1 MSGNGFD
8 QRYVRRF
15 QAGAELDVDWTAW
28 PARVPAVA
36 QVLRDGFELPAGL
49 TILMGEN
56 GSGKSTVIEML
67 AEAYGLNP
75 QGGSAQAQLF
85 RTRDSEPG
93 IGSQLTAV
101 RGGRP
106 RWSYFLRADTMHQ
119 VYSYLED
126 NPGRKRED
134 FHEMSHGEGF
144 LEILR
149 TRVNEDGFYLLDE
162 PDAPLSFTSSLG
174 LAALLHDLAAG
185 PSQLLVASH
194 SPILAA
200 IPGANLLELGAWG
213 IRPATWD
220 DLSLVIYWRQFLS
233 NPQSFFRHLLAEPDS
248 AEPDSAEP
256 DAVEPDSAEADAADP
271 PAAQA

>member
-1 MSGNGFD
+1 MSGNAFD

-15 QAGAELDVDWTAW
+15 QAGAKLDLDWTAW

-36 QVLRDGFELPAGL
+36 QVLRDGFDLPAGL

-75 QGGSAQAQLF
+75 QGGSAQAELF

-119 VYSYLED
+119 VYSYLEA
-126 NPGRKRED
+126 NPGRKHED

-149 TRVNEDGFYLLDE
+149 TRVNEDGFYLMDE
-162 PDAPLSFTSSLG
+162 PDAPLSFTASLG

-200 IPGANLLELGAWG
+200 IPGASLLELGPWG
-213 IRPATWD
+213 IRPASWD
-220 DLSLVIYWRQFLS
+220 DLSLVIYWRQFLN
-233 NPQSFFRHLLAEPDS
+233 NPQSFFRHLVTNPDT
-248 AEPDSAEP
+248 
-256 DAVEPDSAEADAADP
+256 
-271 PAAQA
+271 AQA

>member
-1 MSGNGFD
+1 MGQDEGMSGNAFD

-15 QAGAELDVDWTAW
+15 EAGAGLDIDFGTW
-28 PARVPAVA
+28 PGRVPAVA
-36 QVLRDGFELPAGL
+36 QVLRDGFDLPAGL

-67 AEAYGLNP
+67 AEACGLNP
-75 QGGSAQAQLF
+75 QGGSAQAELF
-85 RTRDSEPG
+85 RIRDSEPG
-93 IGSQLTAV
+93 IGKQLTVV

-119 VYSYLED
+119 MYSYLED
-126 NPGRKRED
+126 NPGRSRD
-134 FHEMSHGEGF
+134 GFHQMSHGEGF
-144 LEILR
+144 LGILR
-149 TRVNEDGFYLLDE
+149 TRVNEDGFYLMDE
-162 PDAPLSFTSSLG
+162 PDAPLSFSASLG

-185 PSQLLVASH
+185 PSQVLVASH

-213 IRPATWD
+213 IRSATWD
-220 DLSLVIYWRQFLS
+220 DLSLVVYWRQFLN
-233 NPQSFFRHLLAEPDS
+233 NPQSFFRHLLA
-248 AEPDSAEP
+248 
-256 DAVEPDSAEADAADP
+256 DP

>member
-1 MSGNGFD
+1 MGQDEGMSGNAFD

-15 QAGAELDVDWTAW
+15 EAGAGLNADSGTW
-28 PARVPAVA
+28 PGRVPAVA
-36 QVLRDGFELPAGL
+36 QVLRDGFDLPAGL

-67 AEAYGLNP
+67 AEACGLNP
-75 QGGSAQAQLF
+75 QGGSAQAELF
-85 RTRDSEPG
+85 RIRDSEPG
-93 IGSQLTAV
+93 IGTQLTVV

-119 VYSYLED
+119 LYSYLED
-126 NPGRKRED
+126 NPGASRD
-134 FHEMSHGEGF
+134 GFHQMSHGEGF

-149 TRVNEDGFYLLDE
+149 TRVNEDGFYLMDE
-162 PDAPLSFTSSLG
+162 PDAPLSFTASLG

-185 PSQLLVASH
+185 PSQVLVASH

-200 IPGANLLELGAWG
+200 IPGANLLELGSWG
-213 IRPATWD
+213 IRPASWD
-220 DLSLVIYWRQFLS
+220 DLSLVIYWRQFLN
-233 NPQSFFRHLLAEPDS
+233 NPQSFFRHLLAET
-248 AEPDSAEP
+248 
-256 DAVEPDSAEADAADP
+256 DP